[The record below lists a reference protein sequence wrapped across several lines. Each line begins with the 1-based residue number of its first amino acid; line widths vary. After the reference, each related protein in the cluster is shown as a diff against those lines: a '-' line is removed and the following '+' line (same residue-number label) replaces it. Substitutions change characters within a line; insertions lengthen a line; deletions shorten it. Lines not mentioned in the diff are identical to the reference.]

1 MTSYWLKY
9 CIYIIFIFYREEYN
23 KLFDYVQTKGLKIR
37 NAQRMGEVKYLEDK
51 FADSSDDE
59 KLDPYAEKLK
69 KDAKQRGNVGSS
81 DSEDGIIFFFPNFSD
96 LIKQ

>member
-1 MTSYWLKY
+1 
-9 CIYIIFIFYREEYN
+9 
-23 KLFDYVQTKGLKIR
+23 
-37 NAQRMGEVKYLEDK
+37 MGEVKYREDK

-59 KLDPYAEKLK
+59 ELDPYAEKLK

-81 DSEDGIIFFFPNFSD
+81 DSEDGIIFLFPNFSD